1 MNNFY
6 YPYVKGLIKHTLINL
21 RPTDSFIDTN
31 GDKYYSISLHLT
43 GKDVVNSMKENTL
56 HTVIKTISEIPKL
69 FGWDNN
75 VVTLEY
81 YDDRDGCGALVKIFL
96 IES

>member
-6 YPYVKGLIKHTLINL
+6 YPYVKGLLKHTLTNL

-69 FGWDNN
+69 FGWDI
-75 VVTLEY
+75 EY